1 MRIATIGS
9 GFIVKEFVNHA
20 REIEGVEFVASYSR
34 SLERGREFADSLNIE
49 NVYTDLDL
57 MFNDPEIDFIY
68 IASPNSLHYEQAK
81 MALLSGKNVIVEKPF
96 SGNEMR
102 ASELLRIAKEKDLMI
117 FEAISNI
124 HLPNFKVIKENLDQ
138 VGRIRLVQCNFS
150 QYSSKYQALL
160 DGETPNVFNPEFS
173 GGALADINIY
183 NLHFVV
189 ALFGM
194 PKDVDY
200 VANIHANGID
210 TSGIVTMIYDD
221 FVVEC
226 VGAKDSYSESFGIIQ
241 GEKGYIKVEGTV
253 SKMDIVN
260 IFVGEEKVTINQN
273 ELSRLA
279 YEVETFKEIFER
291 KDFLA
296 CQRLG
301 EHTVNVVKVAEKARR
316 KINMFFDL

>member
-9 GFIVKEFVNHA
+9 GSIVKEFINHA
-20 REIEGVEFVASYSR
+20 REIQGVEFVASYSR
-34 SLERGREFADSLNIE
+34 DLERGREFADSMEIE
-49 NVYTDLDL
+49 HVYTDLEE
-57 MFNDPEIDFIY
+57 MFKDSNVDFIY

-102 ASELLRIAKEKDLMI
+102 ASELLRIAKENNLMI

-124 HLPNFKVIKENLDQ
+124 HLPNFKVIKENLNLI
-138 VGRIRLVQCNFS
+138 GRIRLVQCNFS

-183 NLHFVV
+183 NIHFVV
-189 ALFGM
+189 ALFGL
-194 PKDVDY
+194 PKDVNY
-200 VANIHANGID
+200 IANTHANGID
-210 TSGIVTMIYDD
+210 TSGIVTMVYED

-253 SKMDIVN
+253 SKMEEVSI
-260 IFVGEEKVTINQN
+260 ITGEDKVTINQN
-273 ELSRLA
+273 SLSRLA
-279 YEVETFKEIFER
+279 YEVETFKEIFDS

-296 CQRLG
+296 CQTLG
-301 EHTVNVVKVAEKARR
+301 EHSINVVKVAEKARR